1 MSGER
6 GKPVALAC
14 LIASRNLGD
23 IVMWSGLMRQLT
35 AADYAERFI
44 VWTRPMMACLF
55 EELPRCEVICS
66 SFPVGTGMR
75 FGLPQLMGMLE
86 AAQRI
91 RARSPQVVL
100 DFVGDFRERFL
111 ARLVGGRHLQI
122 GWGPGHGHRRLIRNP
137 LGAGRP
143 WVTVPASVPNVYAGY
158 QLMLEALDPEKLKLG
173 AAHPLPAR
181 PVRRIGLHPFASLP
195 SKIWP
200 AQRWRELAQELARR
214 RFELCAFSSAHE
226 AQELAAIF
234 RDLPVARLATTDI
247 RQYRREIQQ
256 LDLLIGLDS
265 QSVHMAHLHGVPSIT
280 LNAGNPPELF
290 AVPSGQMLADSGGC
304 PHYPCFNLAPC
315 RAPRGE
321 HACMKAIA
329 PQRVLAAVD
338 ALVGA
343 RARTPCSDSRAA
355 NRQAHT
361 VDQCADHSAAPLPS
375 AGAARLGTASAG
387 NAMSRAPGAG
397 GL

>member
-1 MSGER
+1 MSGQPA
-6 GKPVALAC
+6 GLAC

-35 AADYAERFI
+35 AASYAERYI
-44 VWTRPMMACLF
+44 IWTRPMMACMF
-55 EELPRCEVICS
+55 EDLPRCEVICS

-75 FGLPQLMGMLE
+75 FGLPELMGLLE
-86 AAQRI
+86 AARQI
-91 RARSPQVVL
+91 RARGPQVVL

-122 GWGPGHGHRRLIRNP
+122 GWGPRHGHRRLIRNP
-137 LGAGRP
+137 LGYGRP
-143 WVTVPASVPNVYAGY
+143 LVTVPASVPNVYAGY
-158 QLMLEALDPEKLKLG
+158 QLMLEALG
-173 AAHPLPAR
+173 AAQPVAAPAQR
-181 PVRRIGLHPFASLP
+181 PVQRIGLHPFASLP
-195 SKIWP
+195 SKMWP
-200 AQRWRELAQELARR
+200 AQRWRELARALLRR
-214 RFELCAFSSAHE
+214 NFELCAFGA
-226 AQELAAIF
+226 AQEAEELAVIF
-234 RDLPVARLATTDI
+234 RGLPVALLASADI

-280 LNAGNPPELF
+280 INAGNPPELF

-329 PQRVLAAVD
+329 PQRVLAAVESE
-338 ALVGA
+338 VRVRG
-343 RARTPCSDSRAA
+343 RARSSS
-355 NRQAHT
+355 HT
-361 VDQCADHSAAPLPS
+361 MGQVG
-375 AGAARLGTASAG
+375 GAKSTA
-387 NAMSRAPGAG
+387 MPAPGAG
-397 GL
+397 SP